1 MISNNFEY
9 FDKNAKSYDIKL
21 FMKIDDNLK
30 LPSNKTF
37 GLFFSAIFF
46 LIYLWLFF
54 KYQNNQIWV
63 FILGFIFLVL
73 GRLNSKILKYPNLL
87 WIKFGY
93 FLGIIISPIIM
104 GVIFFLVITPINVI
118 MKIFQKDV
126 IGLKKKGRNTY
137 WLNRNDDRKS
147 MRNQF

>member
-73 GRLNSKILKYPNLL
+73 GLLNSKILKYPNLL

-126 IGLKKKGRNTY
+126 IGLKKRVEIHIG
-137 WLNRNDDRKS
+137 
-147 MRNQF
+147 